1 MSHETLPSPFWHCWS
16 APLLLVP
23 LLSEGQW
30 SWDTRK
36 AHGIKKRHSYLLSF
50 TKLCPHRSPH
60 WRPGGPHQTVRNC
73 DVPQDSSLNFCFV
86 LWVTAHALLP
96 LSQCL
101 SPSLWRKS
109 AGVTAKAAHTHS
121 HADRQE
127 ASTNPKEDFYH
138 PPLLLL
144 LLPPCISLL
153 LLSNSFAHEWG
164 CCQSAGPGSPA
175 DHTKRKIRNWPIK
188 SIRINFCASLNN
200 RHPQT
205 RSSERKREANRSYS
219 FSAHFCAG
227 NNKCAVTLG
236 CLGCGLPLKDMVM
249 VNQTWVVFILTKSL

>member
-1 MSHETLPSPFWHCWS
+1 MKLRHTQSP
-16 APLLLVP
+16 
-23 LLSEGQW
+23 
-30 SWDTRK
+30 WD
-36 AHGIKKRHSYLLSF
+36 KKRDSYLLSF

-60 WRPGGPHQTVRNC
+60 WSPGGPHQTVRNC

-86 LWVTAHALLP
+86 LCVTAHALLP

-109 AGVTAKAAHTHS
+109 AGVTAKAAHAHS

-127 ASTNPKEDFYH
+127 ASTNPKEDFSH
-138 PPLLLL
+138 PPLL
-144 LLPPCISLL
+144 PCISLL
-153 LLSNSFAHEWG
+153 PLSNSFAHEWG
-164 CCQSAGPGSPA
+164 CCLSAGPGSPA
-175 DHTKRKIRNWPIK
+175 DHTMRKICNWPIK
-188 SIRINFCASLNN
+188 SIRRNFSASLNS

-227 NNKCAVTLG
+227 NNKCRLCCHA
-236 CLGCGLPLKDMVM
+236 GLFGLWIDVKRHGNGQSDVSGFY
-249 VNQTWVVFILTKSL
+249 TDKELVVHHLQKSSTGV